1 MSSSERLERA
11 RLPRLGVDTLP
22 VRRDEFTPGSSFARA
37 ASGKAPPLSNEESY
51 QNGLVEGE
59 RRGREAAA
67 KEIEP
72 VRQELQALARSM
84 AVARRE
90 RIEQAERELTDVAI
104 QIARQILHGELQQ
117 SGDIV
122 VRMARSC
129 IEVARHEGDV
139 LTLRV
144 SPKDLD
150 LIRTHL
156 PELEVDLA
164 DCSLRAVPDASI
176 PRGSIVLE
184 TRQRCYEGRPERIL
198 DAIAQSIEHAEDEG

>member
-11 RLPRLGVDTLP
+11 RLPRLAAETLP
-22 VRRDEFTPGSSFARA
+22 VRRDEFTPGGSFARA
-37 ASGKAPPLSNEESY
+37 TGGKAPPLSAEEAY

-59 RRGREAAA
+59 RRGREAAQ

-72 VRQELQALARSM
+72 ARQELQALARSM
-84 AVARRE
+84 AVARRD
-90 RIEQAERELTDVAI
+90 RIEQAERELIDVAI
-104 QIARQILHGELQQ
+104 EVARQILRGELQQ
-117 SGDIV
+117 SGDVV

-129 IEVARHEGDV
+129 IEAARHEGDV

-144 SPKDLD
+144 APADLE

-176 PRGSIVLE
+176 PRGAIVLE
-184 TRQRCYEGRPERIL
+184 TKQRCYEGRPERIL
-198 DAIAQSIEHAEDEG
+198 DAVAQSVERTEDEA

>member
-1 MSSSERLERA
+1 MSSSDRLERA
-11 RLPRLGVDTLP
+11 RLPRLGSEALP
-22 VRRDEFTPGSSFARA
+22 VRRDEFTPGAGFART
-37 ASGKAPPLSNEESY
+37 ASGKAPPLSADEAY
-51 QNGLVEGE
+51 QTGLVEGE
-59 RRGREAAA
+59 RRGREAAL

-72 VRQELQALARSM
+72 ARQELQALARSM

-90 RIEQAERELTDVAI
+90 RIEQAERELTDVAV
-104 QIARQILHGELQQ
+104 QLARQILRGELQQ
-117 SGDIV
+117 GGDVV

-129 IEVARHEGDV
+129 IEAARHEGDV

-144 SPKDLD
+144 APADLD

-164 DCSLRAVPDASI
+164 DCSLRAHPDPSI

-198 DAIAQSIEHAEDEG
+198 DAIARNVARAEDGA